1 MSRLLIETGEALYG
15 PRWQSEVA
23 RDLGCNVRTVQ
34 RWVAG
39 VVDMPPGVYTD
50 LWRIALE
57 RAQALDDLTDRLKV
71 ASTPSE

>member
-1 MSRLLIETGEALYG
+1 MSRLLAEAGEALYG

-39 VVDMPPGVYTD
+39 VVDVPAGIYTD
-50 LWRIALE
+50 LWRLALE
-57 RAQALDDLTDRLKV
+57 RAVLLDAVAEKLKE
-71 ASTPSE
+71 ASTPD

>member
-1 MSRLLIETGEALYG
+1 MSRLLAEAGEALYG

-39 VVDMPPGVYTD
+39 VVDVPAGIYAD
-50 LWRIALE
+50 LWRLALE
-57 RAQALDDLTDRLKV
+57 RAVLLDAVAEKLKE
-71 ASTPSE
+71 ASTPD

>member
-1 MSRLLIETGEALYG
+1 VSRLLAEAGEALYG

-39 VVDMPPGVYTD
+39 VVDVPAGIYTD
-50 LWRIALE
+50 LWRLALE
-57 RAQALDDLTDRLKV
+57 RAVLLDAVAEKLKE
-71 ASTPSE
+71 ASTPD